1 MRLILRIFLNSSVF
15 VKFLLRLGLM
25 LIIIKSK
32 WTLFTCELQTKKN
45 AFKLVDGENHVY
57 EQHRKSEKVIYWKCE
72 RSYFG
77 CKSRVRTSPDNFGT
91 DVPRIAYRSE
101 VAHNHPADRAKVS
114 ARSNMLKLK
123 QSISGSR
130 TCVPTREAVCFPV
143 AIYRDKLIYTK
154 NFGLWTNFLIYGRI
168 NYVWININMNYY

>member
-1 MRLILRIFLNSSVF
+1 MRLILRILSQFQFFCQIYITVRVNTYDNQIEMDPF
-15 VKFLLRLGLM
+15 YLR
-25 LIIIKSK
+25 
-32 WTLFTCELQTKKN
+32 TTKTQKN
-45 AFKLVDGENHVY
+45 AIKLVDGENHVY
-57 EQHRKSEKVIYWKCE
+57 EQHRKSEKVIYWKCK

-101 VAHNHPADRAKVS
+101 VAHNHPADRAKAS
-114 ARSNMLKLK
+114 ARSNMIKLK

-130 TCVPTREAVCFPV
+130 ICVPTREAVCFPV

-154 NFGLWTNFLIYGRI
+154 NFGL
-168 NYVWININMNYY
+168 